1 MVDDRGI
8 QLNRCAKHLSTRELI
23 SSDSESKGGS
33 GCPKFCLDFIG
44 ELFNNRPM
52 RLLLPACW
60 SDRSAEG
67 AEVNIDNELDPE
79 TVGLELLAGD
89 IPWVGEGGGVT
100 VVASRRCFSKTLSN
114 KWVSKERMP
123 GTSLSN
129 SLCTSVFLAIL
140 KSSLGEANSSD
151 VVWSMSKPNATVEGC
166 WSNWKNEYLS
176 LTGYKE
182 QFWVSLKK
190 FETLQIM
197 ICCQMPCLPGPT
209 ELVGNV
215 LHVLS

>member
-23 SSDSESKGGS
+23 SSDSESKGGN

-114 KWVSKERMP
+114 KWVSKERML

-176 LTGYKE
+176 LAGYKE
-182 QFWVSLKK
+182 QFWVSLKNLK
-190 FETLQIM
+190 
-197 ICCQMPCLPGPT
+197 PCKLWFVVKC
-209 ELVGNV
+209 LVYQAPQN
-215 LHVLS
+215 LLAMYFMC

>member
-114 KWVSKERMP
+114 KWVSKERML

-176 LTGYKE
+176 LAGYKE

-190 FETLQIM
+190 LK
-197 ICCQMPCLPGPT
+197 PCKLWFVVKC
-209 ELVGNV
+209 LVYQAPQN
-215 LHVLS
+215 LLAMYFMC

>member
-176 LTGYKE
+176 IAGYKE
-182 QFWVSLKK
+182 QFWVSLKNLK
-190 FETLQIM
+190 
-197 ICCQMPCLPGPT
+197 PCKLWFVVKC
-209 ELVGNV
+209 LVYQAPQNLLAMYFV
-215 LHVLS
+215 C